1 MTIQSVKGDLALPRR
16 YAVSAVLFLVLLATW
31 GALNRGKLAGF
42 DVLPLFSFTALMHAH
57 SHVAYFGWTSL
68 AIMGAIIAH
77 LHDGFGLNVIPNERI
92 IGINLT
98 LIVATTLAAW
108 VSFTLQ
114 GYAPLS
120 IAVSSINVLWWYVF
134 AWILLRAWQQRTRGP
149 DLPMQ
154 YFLAATSFMVISSV
168 GAWVRAAMIGFK
180 VSDALPTD
188 GAVYFY
194 LHTFTEGWLV
204 LGAIGI
210 VYWILPR
217 LAGRPVLKERLA
229 RVQLGLSVIFLLP
242 TFLVE
247 LYADGLPEPWN
258 YIGGIFQ
265 ILMLIPNV
273 LFIYN
278 IVHALQI
285 RRSPTLVPR
294 FIEWSMLAFLVKAVF
309 DVIRAFEPVALAL
322 GGRQSVVGYLHLT
335 LLGFVSMVLMAIVY
349 ELTGPPRYSL
359 AGAWHLALVL
369 VGTWGMILALFAA
382 GGGPLVGIQGQGI
395 FQFWMWLALGFAYIT
410 TFAVYLFAWNILRL
424 RAIILPETATSLLR
438 EESNVHGQS

>member
-1 MTIQSVKGDLALPRR
+1 MSNRIVKSNLTLPRR
-16 YAVSAVLFLVLLATW
+16 YAVSAVLFFVLLATW

-42 DVLPLFSFTALMHAH
+42 DLMPVFSFTALMHAH
-57 SHVAYFGWTSL
+57 SHIAYFGWASL
-68 AIMGAIIAH
+68 TIMGAIVAH
-77 LHDGFGLNVIPNERI
+77 LRDGLGLTAIPNERMFS
-92 IGINLT
+92 INLT

-134 AWILLRAWQQRTRGP
+134 AWILLRAWKQRTRGP

-154 YFLAATSFMVISSV
+154 YFLAATSFMVVSSV
-168 GAWVRAAMIGFK
+168 GAWIRAAMIGFK
-180 VSDALPTD
+180 VSDALATD

-204 LGAIGI
+204 LGAMGI
-210 VYWILPR
+210 VYLLLPR
-217 LAGRPVLKERLA
+217 LAGRPVLNERLA
-229 RVQLGLSVIFLLP
+229 RVQLGLSVILLLP

-247 LYADGLPEPWN
+247 LYPDGLPEPWN

-265 ILMLIPNV
+265 ILMMIPNA
-273 LFIYN
+273 LFVYN
-278 IVHALQI
+278 ILQALRI
-285 RRSPTLVPR
+285 RRSPSLVSR
-294 FIEWSMLAFLVKAVF
+294 FIEWSILAFLVKAVF

-349 ELTGPPRYSL
+349 ELTGQPRDSR

-369 VGTWGMILALFAA
+369 LGTWGMILALFAA

-424 RAIILPETATSLLR
+424 RAMRLPETATSLLR